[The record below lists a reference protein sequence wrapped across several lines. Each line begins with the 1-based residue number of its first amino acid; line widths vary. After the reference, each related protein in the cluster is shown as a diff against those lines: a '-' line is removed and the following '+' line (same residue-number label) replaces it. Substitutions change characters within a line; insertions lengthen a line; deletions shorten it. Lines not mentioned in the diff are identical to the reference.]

1 MTRSAK
7 GRLAHQFG
15 RPLKSLLAAAVIG
28 LGTGLGAVQAQADTL
43 WEIYLQAL
51 DNDPQLAAD
60 RAAYRAGLEAKNLGR
75 SALLP
80 QVYATGEIS
89 RTRTDFNSTGTQF
102 DDTLGLVETNSDGS
116 SRIDTKSYGARL
128 DQPLFDLPAWFGY
141 KQGKT
146 ASEQATAEFSANQ
159 QDMMIR
165 VASAYF
171 DVLRAHDVLEA
182 AVAEEEALAKQLE
195 QTQQR
200 FEVGLTAITDV
211 YDSRSAYDSA
221 VARRLTAQDDL
232 LSRFDALSVLTGV
245 NHDVVAP
252 LQQGFTVTAPDPA
265 DRAAWVDFALVNN
278 NTLKAARLSADAARY
293 GARAAAAEHLPT
305 LTGSLSYQNIDDEGN
320 RSTTTVLPNVIDPD
334 TNLPVTFG
342 SSIPADSNTEIN
354 VASINLS
361 MPLYTGGR
369 LSASRR
375 EARNLAFQAE
385 DLRNLT
391 ERNTIQ
397 NTRTLHR
404 AVTTDTARVE
414 AREQAVISA
423 KSALDAT
430 QAGYEVGTRNIVD
443 VLLAQRTL
451 ALSKTDYA
459 NALYDYILNTL
470 NLKLTAGLLGPDD
483 LQQLDAR
490 LNPSMPVSR
499 AHILDAGAAPFTK

>member
-43 WEIYLQAL
+43 WEVYLQAL

-80 QVYATGEIS
+80 QINASAERR
-89 RTRTDFNSTGTQF
+89 RTETDFESRGVQF
-102 DDTLGLVETNSDGS
+102 DNALGVLESIQSGDSKVDTT
-116 SRIDTKSYGARL
+116 SYGARL
-128 DQPLFDLPAWFGY
+128 DQALFDLPAWFGY

-146 ASEQATAEFSANQ
+146 VSEQATAEFSANQ
-159 QDMMIR
+159 QDMMLR

-182 AVAEEEALAKQLE
+182 ARAEEEALAKQLE

-200 FEVGLTAITDV
+200 FEVGLSAITDV

-232 LSRFDALSVLTGV
+232 LSRFDALSVLTGTH
-245 NHDVVAP
+245 HDVVAP
-252 LQQGFTVTAPDPA
+252 LQPSFAVAAPNPA
-265 DRAAWVDFALVNN
+265 DRAAWVDFALTNN
-278 NTLKAARLSADAARY
+278 YTLKAARLSADAARY

-305 LTGSLSYQNIDDEGN
+305 LGGSIIYQNDEDEGDRN
-320 RSTTTVLPNVIDPD
+320 TTTRVPILDE
-334 TNLPVTFG
+334 TFRTT
-342 SSIPADSNTEIN
+342 IPADGSTEVT
-354 VASINLS
+354 VAAITLN

-414 AREQAVISA
+414 AREQAVVSA

-451 ALSKTDYA
+451 AQSQTDYA

-470 NLKLTAGLLGPDD
+470 NLKLVAGLLGPAD
-483 LQQLDAR
+483 LQQLDAS
-490 LNPSMPVSR
+490 LNPAMPVSR
-499 AHILDAGAAPFTK
+499 AHILDSGAAPLSK